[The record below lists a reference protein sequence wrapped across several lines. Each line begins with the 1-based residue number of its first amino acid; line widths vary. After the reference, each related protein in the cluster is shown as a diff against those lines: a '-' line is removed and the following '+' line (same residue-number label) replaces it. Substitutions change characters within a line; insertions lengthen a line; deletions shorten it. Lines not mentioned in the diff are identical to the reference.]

1 MRTLTIGVVVG
12 VSPDRWVRVW
22 RERMPD
28 VPLTVVPLDGA
39 DAGTAL
45 GTRADLLFAR
55 LPVDGADP
63 DTLHTI
69 GLWEE
74 TPVVVAARDHPVK
87 LFDTVELAD
96 LESEEH
102 YEGWDEATL
111 DLVAAGHGV
120 VLMPQSVFRATG
132 RRDVVARPIRD
143 AEPTRIALV
152 WLRTG
157 GGPEVDEFIGVV
169 RGRTSNSSR
178 GDATSPPVEPPKP
191 AKQSQPTSSKSSQ
204 QKSAKRPNPRKPHAR
219 RGGPKR

>member
-22 RERMPD
+22 RERMPE
-28 VPLTVVPLDGA
+28 VLLTVVPIDGA

-63 DTLHTI
+63 DTLHSI
-69 GLWEE
+69 ELWEE

-102 YEGWDEATL
+102 YDGWDEATL

-132 RRDVVARPIRD
+132 RRDLVARPIRD
-143 AEPTRIALV
+143 AEPSRIALV

-178 GDATSPPVEPPKP
+178 GAPPAAVPP
-191 AKQSQPTSSKSSQ
+191 KQSQPTSAKSSQ
-204 QKSAKRPNPRKPHAR
+204 QKSAKRPDPRKPRAR

>member
-12 VSPDRWVRVW
+12 VSPDKWVRVW
-22 RERMPD
+22 QERVPD
-28 VPLTVVPLDGA
+28 VPLRVVPLDDA
-39 DAGTAL
+39 DVGTAL
-45 GTRADLLFAR
+45 GRRADMLFAR

-69 GLWEE
+69 ELWEE

-96 LESEEH
+96 LESEQH
-102 YEGWDEATL
+102 YHGWDDATL
-111 DLVAAGHGV
+111 DIVAAGHGV
-120 VLMPQSVFRATG
+120 ALMPQSVFRATG

-157 GGPEVDEFIGVV
+157 GGQEVDEFIGVV
-169 RGRTSNSSR
+169 RGRTANSSR

-191 AKQSQPTSSKSSQ
+191 AKQSRPTSAKSGRQ
-204 QKSAKRPNPRKPHAR
+204 QSAKRPNPRKPHAR

>member
-39 DAGTAL
+39 DVGTAL
-45 GTRADLLFAR
+45 GERADLLFAR
-55 LPVDGADP
+55 LPVDGVDADAV
-63 DTLHTI
+63 HTI
-69 GLWEE
+69 ELWEE
-74 TPVVVAARDHPVK
+74 TPVVVAARDHPAK

-96 LESEEH
+96 LESDEH
-102 YEGWDEATL
+102 YDGWDEATL

-132 RRDVVARPIRD
+132 RRDLVARPISD

-152 WLRTG
+152 WLRAG

-169 RGRTSNSSR
+169 RGRTANSSR
-178 GDATSPPVEPPKP
+178 GEGVPRAAAPPKP
-191 AKQSQPTSSKSSQ
+191 DGPKRPAPN
-204 QKSAKRPNPRKPHAR
+204 AKRPHPRRPGPNTR
-219 RGGPKR
+219 RSS